1 MKVNIEEKKKKTGKS
16 KAVQYQ
22 NIKNRICQKTAIA
35 LISAVLC
42 RTAFLPVL
50 AAEPTV
56 SVDETMY
63 VNLDPYGHQE
73 TVNVVKGVTTNG
85 VKQFTDYGNY
95 SKVINMS
102 SHVLNCPGPLTSA
115 INLTARRQRLRIW
128 QEFPV

>member
-16 KAVQYQ
+16 KTVQHQ
-22 NIKNRICQKTAIA
+22 NIKNRVCQKTAIA

-42 RTAFLPVL
+42 QTAFLPVL

-95 SKVINMS
+95 SKEDI
-102 SHVLNCPGPLTSA
+102 HYEG
-115 INLTARRQRLRIW
+115 
-128 QEFPV
+128 